1 MEQKRTTAPFIN
13 GMFGGLIVFAF
24 ALGFRF
30 LISPDPDPASR
41 ATTSLS
47 VLAFAICFGA
57 AFLREHRR
65 QIAAAREYLSRP
77 RSY

>member
-13 GMFGGLIVFAF
+13 GMFGGLVVFAF

-47 VLAFAICFGA
+47 YWPLRFVSARHSFASID
-57 AFLREHRR
+57 
-65 QIAAAREYLSRP
+65 ARLPPPENS
-77 RSY
+77 

>member
-1 MEQKRTTAPFIN
+1 MEQKRTTAPFIS
-13 GMFGGLIVFAF
+13 GMFGGVVVFAF
-24 ALGFRF
+24 AFGFRF
-30 LISPDPDPASR
+30 LVSPDPDPASR

-65 QIAAAREYLSRP
+65 QIAAAREFLSRP